1 MLISNWLPDFGGLY
15 LFFQAESGGKAG
27 TSHERSR
34 RALLIVHSRVK
45 GG

>member
-15 LFFQAESGGKAG
+15 LFFKAESGGKAG
-27 TSHERSR
+27 TGHERSGH
-34 RALLIVHSRVK
+34 AFPIAHGRVK